1 MPVTKLTPENNNLYM
16 QERMEAL
23 MQAVPEAFADGK
35 INWETLR
42 ELLGEELEEGGR
54 EEYFGLNWP
63 GKREARRK
71 AAIPSRGTLV
81 PVYGEG
87 VNEDRTEN
95 LFIEGNNLEV
105 LKLLQKSY
113 AGKIKM
119 IYIDPP
125 YNTGNDF
132 IYNDDFTDPLEAY
145 LRYTGAKGE
154 GGELLT
160 TNTRADGRFHSK
172 WLNMMYPRILLS
184 KQLLRDDGFF
194 FVSISEEEVSN
205 IRLLLN
211 EIYGEENF
219 RNAIAVRRFDKNI
232 STQFLDRGLTSLSV
246 GFEYI
251 LVYSKKPDSTIF
263 PVFREASAER
273 SSTGYWKGFWNAA
286 NRPTMRYELFGFTP
300 ETGQWK
306 WKKDK
311 ALEAVDNYKTYLSFW
326 SDKKTLEEHWIDT
339 GKNLSFIRHNPTGT
353 GMNKGVEHWIPPSD
367 GILRSSNWTD
377 IIASA
382 TIQNFGLE
390 FSNPKNVSL
399 IEQIVLMGS
408 DDGDIIIDFFAGSG
422 TTGHAILKTNLENN
436 TSRKFILIQIPEII
450 DDSNINTV
458 SNLSKQRI
466 KSVIEELNFS
476 VEQTKS
482 SLFYDEEEISK
493 IDLGFKVLRFD
504 QSNFKLID
512 PSEIENVDNLNL
524 FFSESSNPLILNWKK
539 ENLISELLLL
549 EGFPLTSTM
558 TYLEDFHDNELYNI
572 SAPDWCTHEL
582 YICLD
587 AEIHNNTIRH
597 LEMAEDDIFICLD
610 SALTDELKVR
620 IQDKFNVH
628 VI

>member
-63 GKREARRK
+63 GKREARKR

-87 VNEDRTEN
+87 VNEDNTEN
-95 LFIEGNNLEV
+95 LFIEGDNLEV
-105 LKLLQKSY
+105 LRLLQKSY

-172 WLNMMYPRILLS
+172 WLNMMYPRLILAR
-184 KQLLRDDGFF
+184 QLLREDGLI
-194 FVSISEEEVSN
+194 FVSIDDNEVHN
-205 IRLLLN
+205 LRHMLT
-211 EIYGEENF
+211 EIFGEENF
-219 RNAIAVRRFDKNI
+219 I
-232 STQFLDRGLTSLSV
+232 SQVVWQRA
-246 GFEYI
+246 
-251 LVYSKKPDSTIF
+251 YSPVNLKKHFS
-263 PVFREASAER
+263 
-273 SSTGYWKGFWNAA
+273 
-286 NRPTMRYELFGFTP
+286 
-300 ETGQWK
+300 
-306 WKKDK
+306 
-311 ALEAVDNYKTYLSFW
+311 
-326 SDKKTLEEHWIDT
+326 
-339 GKNLSFIRHNPTGT
+339 
-353 GMNKGVEHWIPPSD
+353 
-367 GILRSSNWTD
+367 
-377 IIASA
+377 
-382 TIQNFGLE
+382 QNHDHLLIY
-390 FSNPKNVSL
+390 SKNVSFL
-399 IEQIVLMGS
+399 GELLLPRTEEANARYMNLDNDPRGDWKPSGLDVGPAIEKNVYPITTPSGRVVTPPSGYSWRYSEDKFFEQLADNRIWFGEDGNNVPSIKRFLSEVKEGITPLTVWLYTEVGHSQDATRETKELFDGEAVFDYPKPVKYLRRILEIGGNEEDAIVL
-408 DDGDIIIDFFAGSG
+408 DFFAGSA
-422 TTGHAILKTNLENN
+422 TTAHAVLNKNAEDNSNLKFIMVQLPEMTNRSDFPRVTDIGKERIRRVIANILKDKQDEIDN
-436 TSRKFILIQIPEII
+436 TPLF
-450 DDSNINTV
+450 TV
-458 SNLSKQRI
+458 EKDTS
-466 KSVIEELNFS
+466 
-476 VEQTKS
+476 
-482 SLFYDEEEISK
+482 Y
-493 IDLGFKVLRFD
+493 LGFKVFRTAPSAFKKLQIEDYVDESLLPSLFD
-504 QSNFKLID
+504 EMNS
-512 PSEIENVDNLNL
+512 
-524 FFSESSNPLILNWKK
+524 PLYSDWKK

-549 EGFPLTSTM
+549 EGFPLTSTI
-558 TYLEDFHDNELYNI
+558 TYLEDFHDNELYKI

-587 AEIHNNTIRH
+587 AKIHNNTIRH
-597 LEMAEDDIFICLD
+597 LEMDEDDIFICLD